1 MPLARQCVCGVS
13 ERGLERKDLAGTLDR
28 CRHSKRDWASVMTY
42 LVDSFV
48 GPPSENLSSSLDMVR
63 ERHLANVD
71 HEERCE

>member
-28 CRHSKRDWASVMTY
+28 CRHSKRDWASVLTY

-48 GPPSENLSSSLDMVR
+48 GPPSENELR
-63 ERHLANVD
+63 ERYLANVD